1 MEYLIR
7 DEYLLNQIN
16 FLLLI
21 KTEKEETGADSVKE
35 FGLEKEE
42 EMGFNER
49 KDKVS
54 FEEV

>member
-21 KTEKEETGADSVKE
+21 KTEKEENGDNSVKE
-35 FGLEKEE
+35 FGLEKAE